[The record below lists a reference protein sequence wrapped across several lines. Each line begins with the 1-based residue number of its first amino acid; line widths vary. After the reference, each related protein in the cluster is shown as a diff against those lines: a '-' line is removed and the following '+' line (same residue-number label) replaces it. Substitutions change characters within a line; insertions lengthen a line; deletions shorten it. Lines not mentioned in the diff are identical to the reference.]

1 MQFTQTIVKKPGKSY
16 LQGLTTS
23 DLGKPNYDLLLA
35 QHAAYVEA
43 LKKCDVEV
51 HMLPADENF
60 PDSTFVEDTA
70 VLTKEFAMITN
81 PGATSRADEIIAME
95 PVIKQ
100 YYDTVEYIQSPG
112 TLDGGDVLQIEKHYY
127 IGLSSRT
134 NEDGAKQFEQI
145 VNRYGY
151 QLTVITLEELFH
163 LKTGISYIGNKTIVV
178 TGELVDHPDFAM
190 YEKIIVPEK
199 ETYAANCIKVN
210 DYVIIPRG
218 YPETKQ
224 AIKQAGF
231 QTIAV
236 DTSEFRKHDGG
247 LSCLSLRF

>member
-35 QHAAYVEA
+35 QHDAYVEA
-43 LKKCDVEV
+43 LEKCHVNV
-51 HMLPADENF
+51 HILPADESF

-70 VLTKEFAMITN
+70 VLTKEFAIITN
-81 PGATSRADEIIAME
+81 PGAASRAGEIIAME

-100 YYDTVEYIQSPG
+100 YFDTIEYIQSPG
-112 TLDGGDVLQIEKHYY
+112 TLDGGDVLQIDNHFY

-134 NEDGAKQFEQI
+134 NEDGAKQFGHM

-163 LKTGISYIGNKTIVV
+163 LKTGISYIGNQTVVV
-178 TGELVDHPDFAM
+178 TGELIDHPAFAK
-190 YEKIIVPEK
+190 YKKIIVPET
-199 ETYAANCIKVN
+199 ENYAANCLKVN
-210 DYVIIPRG
+210 DHIVIPRG
-218 YPETKQ
+218 YPQVNDALVE
-224 AIKQAGF
+224 AGY
-231 QTIAV
+231 QTISL
-236 DTSEFRKHDGG
+236 DTSEFKKHDGG

>member
-35 QHAAYVEA
+35 QHASYVEA

-100 YYDTVEYIQSPG
+100 YYDTIEYIQSPG
-112 TLDGGDVLQIEKHYY
+112 TLDGGDVLQIDKHFY

-134 NEDGAKQFEQI
+134 NKDGAEQFRQI

-151 QLTVITLEELFH
+151 QLTVIHLEELFH
-163 LKTGISYIGNKTIVV
+163 LKTGITYIGDQTIVV
-178 TGELVDHPDFAM
+178 TGELVNHPDFAM
-190 YEKIIVPEK
+190 YKKIIV
-199 ETYAANCIKVN
+199 
-210 DYVIIPRG
+210 
-218 YPETKQ
+218 
-224 AIKQAGF
+224 
-231 QTIAV
+231 
-236 DTSEFRKHDGG
+236 
-247 LSCLSLRF
+247 